1 MKCFF
6 LQPSGCMKTVK
17 TAQLV
22 RSIQN
27 LHNVHFVQIVTI
39 FIAQKETAH
48 LKEIFISEPV
58 KTQNI
63 FNECGR
69 IISK

>member
-1 MKCFF
+1 MIYTKF
-6 LQPSGCMKTVK
+6 
-17 TAQLV
+17 AQCTF
-22 RSIQN
+22 I
-27 LHNVHFVQIVTI
+27 HFIQIVTI
-39 FIAQKETAH
+39 LIAQKETAH